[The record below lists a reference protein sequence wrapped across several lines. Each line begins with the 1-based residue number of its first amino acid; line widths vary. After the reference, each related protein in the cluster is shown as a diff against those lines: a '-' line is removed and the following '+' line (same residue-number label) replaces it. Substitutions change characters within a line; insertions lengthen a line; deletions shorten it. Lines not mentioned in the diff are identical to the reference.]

1 MPRACVPLLL
11 LLLLLLSACAA
22 PPRDQVVLLA
32 VTEPGGQL
40 TVQTPVA
47 RLTLDAAY
55 QTAEARPGGRLD
67 AGITTA
73 EIVQARYGAVLAVV
87 PPPGR
92 LFTLHFLAGAT
103 TLTPESQAEV
113 PALLAEVAR
122 RGVCELELTGHTDSV
137 GEALANDALSVAR
150 AEAAAALLVSQGL
163 TAPFVRVVGRG
174 ERQLL
179 VQTPDETPEPRN
191 RRVDV
196 LVR

>member
-103 TLTPESQAEV
+103 TLTPASQAEV
-113 PALLAEVAR
+113 PALLAEVER
-122 RGVCELELTGHTDSV
+122 RGVCELELTGHTDQT
-137 GEALANDALSVAR
+137 GTDAANDALSLAR
-150 AEAAAALLVSQGL
+150 AAAVRTLLTAQGL
-163 TAPFVRVVGRG
+163 RATFVRVTGRG
-174 ERQLL
+174 SRAPL
-179 VQTPDETPEPRN
+179 VDAPGQDNAAN
-191 RRVDV
+191 RRVEV
-196 LVR
+196 LIR